1 MDTGLTP
8 TKKLFA
14 TNTWWQRE
22 NQFSPSG
29 ESVVCQPHS
38 RWVSCPGEAWQH
50 RSSLFYE
57 CALYFVA
64 AFLSYCLVSL
74 FGFLLC
80 VCFLKREGEHEVAC
94 TDREVR
100 ESWKSCGWRGHIIK
114 IY

>member
-1 MDTGLTP
+1 M
-8 TKKLFA
+8 
-14 TNTWWQRE
+14 
-22 NQFSPSG
+22 
-29 ESVVCQPHS
+29 
-38 RWVSCPGEAWQH
+38 
-50 RSSLFYE
+50 FYE
-57 CALYFVA
+57 CALYCVV
-64 AFLSYCLVSL
+64 AFLSYYLVSL